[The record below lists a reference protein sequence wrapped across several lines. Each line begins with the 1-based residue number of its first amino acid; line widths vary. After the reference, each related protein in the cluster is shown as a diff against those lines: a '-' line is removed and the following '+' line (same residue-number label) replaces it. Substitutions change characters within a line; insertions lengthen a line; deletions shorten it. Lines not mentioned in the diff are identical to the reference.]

1 MFQITGNSKTR
12 RAGFGFERGEWMA
25 NKTGLIATVLFAVA
39 LAGTIGYS
47 VIERSQFQQLIHQET
62 QTQTL
67 KGFVSVDVEP
77 FLKDARVQKI
87 LADHHLRIEIARMG
101 SREMAA
107 KVKATPDGPQFF
119 LPAGVLAARMITD
132 AAKQFNI
139 PTTTYS
145 PFYSPLVIASW
156 EPVAQILANN
166 GAAAKTGDRVYDLDL
181 AKITDFMLQKK
192 RWKDLPGHEG
202 YDVSRSILI
211 ATTDPRTSN
220 SGALYLAL
228 TSHALNGHEV
238 VTDRETARRLAG
250 QIAELFKR
258 QGYQENYVNTV
269 FEDYLSIGMGKVPLV
284 FLYEYQIVAHAMAN
298 KPIPADAVL
307 LYPKPTL
314 FSKEVF
320 VALNDP
326 AKALGELLSTHPE
339 LQKIA
344 VEYGFR
350 GTDSALFKEAVGR
363 AGFSVKER
371 VVDVV
376 DPPSGEIMA
385 EMIEVV
391 AAAMK

>member
-1 MFQITGNSKTR
+1 
-12 RAGFGFERGEWMA
+12 MA
-25 NKTGLIATVLFAVA
+25 KKTGLIATAVFAVV

-47 VIERSQFQQLIHQET
+47 VIERSQINQLITQEA

-67 KGFVSVDVEP
+67 RGFVSVDAEP

-101 SREMAA
+101 SREMAT

-119 LPAGVLAARMITD
+119 LSAGVLAARMITE
-132 AAKQFNI
+132 AAKQINL

-145 PFYSPLVIASW
+145 PLYSPLVIASW
-156 EPVAQILANN
+156 EPIAQILVNN
-166 GAAAKTGDRVYDLDL
+166 GAATKAGDRVYDLDL
-181 AKITDFMLQKK
+181 ARITEFMLQKK
-192 RWKDLPGHEG
+192 RWKDLPGHES

-228 TSHALNGHEV
+228 TSHALNGYEV
-238 VTDRETARRLAG
+238 VTDRENARRLAG
-250 QIAELFKR
+250 QVAELFKR
-258 QGYQENYVNTV
+258 QGFQENYSNTV
-269 FEDYLSIGMGKVPLV
+269 FDDYLSIGMGKVPLA
-284 FLYEYQIVAHAMAN
+284 FLYEFQIVGQAMAN

-307 LYPKPTL
+307 LYPKPTV
-314 FSKEVF
+314 FNKQVF
-320 VALNDP
+320 VALNDA

-350 GTDSALFKEAVGR
+350 GADSALFKEAAGR

>member
-1 MFQITGNSKTR
+1 
-12 RAGFGFERGEWMA
+12 MA
-25 NKTGLIATVLFAVA
+25 KKTGVIATALFAVA

-47 VIERSQFQQLIHQET
+47 VIERNQFQQLIHRQT

-67 KGFVSVDVEP
+67 KGFISVDAEP

-87 LADHHLRIEIARMG
+87 LADHHLHIEIARIG

-107 KVKATPDGPQFF
+107 KVQAAPDGPQFF
-119 LPAGVLAARMITD
+119 LSAGVLAARMIAD
-132 AAKQFNI
+132 AAKRVNL
-139 PTTTYS
+139 PATTYS
-145 PFYSPLVIASW
+145 PLYSPLVIASW
-156 EPVAQILANN
+156 EPIAQILVNN
-166 GAAAKTGDRVYDLDL
+166 GAATQAGDRVYDLDL

-192 RWKDLPGHEG
+192 RWKDLLGHES

-228 TSHALNGHEV
+228 TSHALNGYEV

-258 QGYQENYVNTV
+258 QGFQENYSNTV
-269 FEDYLSIGMGKVPLV
+269 FDDYLSIGMGKVPLA
-284 FLYEYQIVAHAMAN
+284 FLYEFQLLAMAMTN
-298 KPIPADAVL
+298 KPIPTDAVL
-307 LYPKPTL
+307 LYPKPTV
-314 FSKEVF
+314 FNKQVF
-320 VALNDP
+320 VALNNT
-326 AKALGELLSTHPE
+326 AKTLGELLSTDPE

-385 EMIEVV
+385 EMIDVV